1 MIKHLIRLDF
11 YAMKPLRK
19 FIFSFIFI
27 PIILGVVVDPG
38 MSIMVT
44 LTFMVFML
52 NIVFAITER
61 SNFNKLYGV
70 LPIKKST
77 NILSRY
83 LFSLIAIGVTAIIS
97 FILFLILS
105 VITKEGVDWIYG
117 IQFLAISILFAILF
131 ISVQY
136 PFYFKLD
143 YAKASIMA
151 ILPYIVCFAIG
162 IPLVNYLMN
171 NQVFYRYIMSMVVY
185 FRSNVLAFI
194 LIVLAISFLSV
205 TFSYLLSRKIQKR
218 EF

>member
-83 LFSLIAIGVTAIIS
+83 LIYLRMKNLRGEGMDFPAASL
-97 FILFLILS
+97 
-105 VITKEGVDWIYG
+105 D
-117 IQFLAISILFAILF
+117 
-131 ISVQY
+131 
-136 PFYFKLD
+136 D
-143 YAKASIMA
+143 
-151 ILPYIVCFAIG
+151 
-162 IPLVNYLMN
+162 
-171 NQVFYRYIMSMVVY
+171 
-185 FRSNVLAFI
+185 
-194 LIVLAISFLSV
+194 FLSRDKED
-205 TFSYLLSRKIQKR
+205 T
-218 EF
+218 E

>member
-77 NILSRY
+77 NTYCNWCYCNNIIHPFLNTFCYHQGRCWLDIRY
-83 LFSLIAIGVTAIIS
+83 TVFSYIHIDCDIIHQCS
-97 FILFLILS
+97 IPILFQIRLRKGEYYGNIALYRLFCHWYSSCKLS
-105 VITKEGVDWIYG
+105 YE
-117 IQFLAISILFAILF
+117 QS
-131 ISVQY
+131 
-136 PFYFKLD
+136 
-143 YAKASIMA
+143 
-151 ILPYIVCFAIG
+151 
-162 IPLVNYLMN
+162 
-171 NQVFYRYIMSMVVY
+171 
-185 FRSNVLAFI
+185 
-194 LIVLAISFLSV
+194 SFLSLYNEYGCL
-205 TFSYLLSRKIQKR
+205 FPI
-218 EF
+218 